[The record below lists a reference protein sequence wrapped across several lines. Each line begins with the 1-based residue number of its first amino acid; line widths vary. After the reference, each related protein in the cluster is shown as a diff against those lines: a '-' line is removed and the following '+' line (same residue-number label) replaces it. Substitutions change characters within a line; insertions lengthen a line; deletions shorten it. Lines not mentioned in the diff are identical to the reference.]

1 MCVTGYRDQVRFPV
15 THSSSV
21 CHGCVCRYD
30 MTVNMKLKSIVGLAG
45 IAVLIAVLTIRLG
58 GWSISE
64 SSTRGSESAQPML
77 IEVAPVTLGSVT
89 ESIQAVGTLEAVAS
103 ITVRP
108 EIAGVIRRINFQDG
122 QVVERSTPL
131 LELDQEELQSQVT
144 QAAAEEKMALVTYE
158 RLKRIADEQ
167 SAIVPAQQMDE
178 ARMAWHAASANSR
191 LYGARLKKTVIRA
204 PFSGTLGLRRVS
216 VGDYLQPG
224 QDIVNLEDLQNLHVD
239 FKVAE
244 VWLSRLHVGQAL
256 TVTTDAFPKTPFE
269 GEVTAIDPRV
279 DAVNRTV
286 AVRAVVPNPSG
297 TLRPG
302 LFVTVRLTLGENQR
316 ALLIPEEAVFLRQE
330 KSLVFQIDGRTARL
344 KEVTL
349 GSRERGMA
357 HARTGLNEGDVVV
370 RTGTH
375 KLHDGDLV
383 SIQSPD

>member
-1 MCVTGYRDQVRFPV
+1 MRINFNILMGMVG
-15 THSSSV
+15 
-21 CHGCVCRYD
+21 GCALVA
-30 MTVNMKLKSIVGLAG
+30 VVG
-45 IAVLIAVLTIRLG
+45 VKLG
-58 GWSISE
+58 GWSTSE
-64 SSTRGSESAQPML
+64 SSTGVPELEPR
-77 IEVAPVTLGSVT
+77 IVVEVAPVTVGSIT
-89 ESIQAVGTLEAVAS
+89 ESIQAVGTLEAIAS

-224 QDIVNLEDLQNLHVD
+224 QDIVNLEDLRTLHVD

-302 LFVTVRLTLGENQR
+302 LFVTVRLTLGEDQR

-330 KSLVFQIDGRTARL
+330 KSMVFQIDGRTARL

-349 GSRERGMA
+349 GSRERGMV